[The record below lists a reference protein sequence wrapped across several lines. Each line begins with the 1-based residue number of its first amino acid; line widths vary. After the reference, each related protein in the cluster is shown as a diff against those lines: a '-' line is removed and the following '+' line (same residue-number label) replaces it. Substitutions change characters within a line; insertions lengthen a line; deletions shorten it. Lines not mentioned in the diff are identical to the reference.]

1 MPGQSGARYP
11 KSLKQ
16 SQWVRLRRFSEGS
29 RHERGGC
36 CLFLAVSL
44 PGAATSNTVLIVDDD
59 VEIRHVLRLLCES
72 ESLRVVGEAANG
84 VEAVP
89 LALHHQPDFV
99 ILDYRLPRL
108 DGEGAAEILRAIT
121 PKSKI
126 VAFSAI
132 LDRQPEWA
140 DAYLNKERI
149 SELMPLLHAL
159 IR

>member
-1 MPGQSGARYP
+1 M
-11 KSLKQ
+11 K
-16 SQWVRLRRFSEGS
+16 
-29 RHERGGC
+29 
-36 CLFLAVSL
+36 L
-44 PGAATSNTVLIVDDD
+44 PGPNAATTVLIVDDD
-59 VEIRHVLRLLCES
+59 VEIRHVLRLLCDNEGL
-72 ESLRVVGEAANG
+72 EVVGEAANG

-121 PKSKI
+121 PRSKI

-149 SELMPLLHAL
+149 SELMPLLHTL

>member
-1 MPGQSGARYP
+1 
-11 KSLKQ
+11 
-16 SQWVRLRRFSEGS
+16 
-29 RHERGGC
+29 
-36 CLFLAVSL
+36 VSV
-44 PGAATSNTVLIVDDD
+44 PGAGPSNTVLIVDDD
-59 VEIRHVLRLLCES
+59 VEIRHVLRLLCET
-72 ESLRVVGEAANG
+72 EDLHVVGEASNG

-108 DGEGAAEILRAIT
+108 DGEGAAEILRAIS
-121 PKSKI
+121 PRSKI

-132 LDRQPEWA
+132 LDSQPQWA

-149 SELMPLLHAL
+149 SELMPLLHTL